1 MPVRRIPCTIRPDPG
16 SRVPGARVAGALA
29 CVVAC
34 ALVRPAPAA
43 AQLLAGEVVEARLGV
58 PLVGLPIRLLRHP
71 TGGGAPTVVDSGR
84 TFDRGLFQI
93 QTPGPGTYQLEF
105 GMGRTTI
112 SVGPIDTVGADTL
125 VQRRY
130 QVPLVQR
137 SEERPFFEFQVQ
149 QPVKMLPGT
158 RGPLY
163 PEELRSRSVEGMVL
177 AQFVV
182 AASGAVV
189 PTSFKALRSSDP
201 AFTEAVARAV
211 RMMRFEP
218 ARLGGVAVQQLV
230 QQPFEFRLGR

>member
-1 MPVRRIPCTIRPDPG
+1 MPDRRTPGTLRPDRG
-16 SRVPGARVAGALA
+16 SRVAGALA

-34 ALVRPAPAA
+34 SLVRPAPAA

-58 PLVGLPIRLLRHP
+58 PLVGLPIRLLRHS
-71 TGGGAPTVVDSGR
+71 TGGGAPTVVDSSR

-93 QTPGPGTYQLEF
+93 QTPGPGAYQLEF
-105 GMGRTTI
+105 GVGNTAI
-112 SVGPIDTVGADTL
+112 SVGPIDTVGADAL

-149 QPVKMLPGT
+149 EPVKMLPGT
-158 RGPLY
+158 RGPVY
-163 PEELRSRSVEGMVL
+163 PEELRSRNVEGQVL

-189 PTSFKALRSSDP
+189 PTSFKVLRSSDP
-201 AFTEAVARAV
+201 IFTEAVARAV
-211 RMMRFEP
+211 RMMRFVP

-230 QQPFEFRLGR
+230 QQPFDFRLDR